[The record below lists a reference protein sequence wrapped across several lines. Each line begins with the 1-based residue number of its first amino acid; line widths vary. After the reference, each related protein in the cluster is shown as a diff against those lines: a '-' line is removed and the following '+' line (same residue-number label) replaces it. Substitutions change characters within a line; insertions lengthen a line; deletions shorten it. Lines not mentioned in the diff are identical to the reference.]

1 MSEIPKENNK
11 TLQKRRD
18 AVATTVGEA
27 ESKSNM
33 APPPPPPPP
42 VREMPRRNSS
52 AKELIAKFERASVD
66 SASDMTPQ
74 DDAILAHPGGGNST
88 PGAYSSSP
96 PRGGS
101 SISSI
106 DALEQRIQQ
115 KQQAQAGA
123 GATASTYSA
132 ARAVGASS
140 TTTTSNNAEG
150 FETRYRRKVSQES
163 LDSRGSATADPSSSK
178 PGAIKEDSNTM
189 SEYQQRIT
197 SNDSLGKSDQL
208 F

>member
-33 APPPPPPPP
+33 APPPPPP

-66 SASDMTPQ
+66 SANSTPQ
-74 DDAILAHPGGGNST
+74 DDSILAHPGGSNST

-150 FETRYRRKVSQES
+150 FEARYRRKVSQES